1 MTNDERFE
9 ILWTCHNRQIDENRA
24 VSRALDDC
32 RERIEKAINDNEELT
47 ERCNKM
53 SFLLGIGWSFMAGNR
68 ETFKQHGMQEPESY
82 KHGYESFTKGIE
94 ELFYSGKV

>member
-9 ILWTCHNRQIDENRA
+9 LMWNHYHKQIDENRA
-24 VSRALDDC
+24 VSRALDNC

-53 SFLLGIGWSFMAGNR
+53 SFLLGMGWSFIAENR
-68 ETFKQHGMQEPESY
+68 ETFKQHGMSESDSC
-82 KHGYESFTKGIE
+82 KQGYESFTKGIE